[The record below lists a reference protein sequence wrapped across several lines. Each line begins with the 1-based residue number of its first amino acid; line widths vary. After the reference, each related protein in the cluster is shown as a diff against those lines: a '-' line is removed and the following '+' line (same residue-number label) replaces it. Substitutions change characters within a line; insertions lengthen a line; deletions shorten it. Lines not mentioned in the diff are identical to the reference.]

1 MLLREEPGLPA
12 SSPQALAIARFQ
24 VQVLSVGLGE
34 GELCAEQSSSG
45 WGPPE
50 QAGRT
55 LRYIARGSLGVPG

>member
-12 SSPQALAIARFQ
+12 SNPQALAIARFQ

-34 GELCAEQSSSG
+34 GEFCAEQSSSG
-45 WGPPE
+45 WGPPK

-55 LRYIARGSLGVPG
+55 LR